1 MLALK
6 FGKMDE
12 QRAVISLKKSENF
25 DMIDENEKKK
35 WRAIDMSVKTLPKRS
50 EVQLENTWRME
61 DIYASDAAW
70 KEEYETLS
78 AEYGKLSEYKGHLGD
93 SADTLLSYL
102 KLRDELL
109 LKLERLSVYAN
120 QKSHEDLGN
129 GVYQDLVN
137 QAAALAVKVESVVSF
152 EGPEI
157 LQVGSEKI
165 NRFIDGEKGL
175 EIYRQSLS
183 DTLRMQPH
191 TLSEEM
197 EAMISELGDYAETPS
212 NIFAMFNN
220 ADIKFPAVKDEE
232 GNDVEITHGRYGTLL
247 ESEDRSVRKEAFM
260 GLYHTYEKYRNTLA
274 AVYAGNV
281 KKELFYAK
289 ARKYDSPRQMRL
301 DANAV
306 DTKVYDQLIETV
318 HEYLP
323 VMYEY
328 VALRK
333 KMLGVDEL
341 HMYDVYAPIIKDT
354 KLSFTFDEAKKT
366 VLEGL
371 APLGEEYLSILKEGF
386 DNRWIDVYENQ
397 GKRSGAYSWGV
408 YGVHPYVLLNYQ
420 GTLDNVFTLAHEMGH
435 SLHSYYSDANQ
446 TYANAGYCIF
456 VAEVASTCNEVILM
470 NHMINNAKDDA
481 VKAAILNHYLD
492 TFKGT
497 LFRQTM
503 FAEFEKITYEMAQR
517 GESLT
522 ADALCK
528 VYHDLN
534 VLYFGPDMVIDKEID
549 MEWARIPH
557 FYTPFYVYQYATGIS
572 AASAFAKQILEKGE
586 PAVENYKNKFLKG
599 GCSKYPIDLLA
610 DAGVDMRTKEPVAN
624 ALETFKYVLSQL
636 KAILDK

>member
-1 MLALK
+1 
-6 FGKMDE
+6 
-12 QRAVISLKKSENF
+12 
-25 DMIDENEKKK
+25 
-35 WRAIDMSVKTLPKRS
+35 MSVKTLPKRS
-50 EVQLENTWRME
+50 EVKIENTWKME
-61 DIYASDAAW
+61 DIYADNGAW
-70 KEEYETLS
+70 KKEYDELS
-78 AEYGKLSEYKGHLGD
+78 AEYGELGNYKGRLGE
-93 SADTLLSYL
+93 SAAALLEYL
-102 KLRDELL
+102 TLRDKLL
-109 LKLERLSVYAN
+109 LKLERLNVYAN

-137 QAAALAVKVESVVSF
+137 QASALATKVVSEISF

-157 LQVGSEKI
+157 LSVGREKI
-165 NRFIDGEKGL
+165 ESFIKENEGL
-175 EIYRQSLS
+175 SVYSHELN

-197 EAMISELGDYAETPS
+197 EALISELGEFADTPS
-212 NIFAMFNN
+212 NVFAMFNN
-220 ADIKFPAVKDEE
+220 ADIKFPVIKDED
-232 GNDVEITHGRYGTLL
+232 GNEVEITHGRYGSLL
-247 ESEDRSVRKEAFM
+247 ESENREVRKAAFF

-281 KKELFYAK
+281 KKEIFYAK

-306 DTKVYDQLIETV
+306 DEKVYDQLIETV

-333 KMLGVDEL
+333 KMLGVSEL
-341 HMYDVYAPIIKDT
+341 HMYDVYAPIVKDT
-354 KLSFTFDEAKKT
+354 KLSFTFEEAKKT

-371 APLGEEYLSILKEGF
+371 KPLGEEYLSILKKGF

-446 TYANAGYCIF
+446 EFVNAQYCIF
-456 VAEVASTCNEVILM
+456 VAEVASTCNEVLLM
-470 NHMINNAKDDA
+470 NHMINTAKDDT

-534 VLYFGPDMVIDKEID
+534 VLYFGPEMVIDREID
-549 MEWARIPH
+549 MEWSRIPH

-572 AASAFAKQILEKGE
+572 AASAFAKQILEEGE
-586 PAVENYKNKFLKG
+586 SAVNNYKDKFLKG

-610 DAGVDMRTKEPVAN
+610 GAGVDMRTKEPVSK

-636 KAILDK
+636 KEILEK

>member
-1 MLALK
+1 M
-6 FGKMDE
+6 
-12 QRAVISLKKSENF
+12 KKSENF

-120 QKSHEDLGN
+120 QKSHEDLSN

-165 NRFIDGEKGL
+165 NQFIDGEKGL
-175 EIYRQSLS
+175 EVYRQSLS

-220 ADIKFPAVKDEE
+220 ADIKFPVVKDEE

>member
-1 MLALK
+1 
-6 FGKMDE
+6 
-12 QRAVISLKKSENF
+12 
-25 DMIDENEKKK
+25 
-35 WRAIDMSVKTLPKRS
+35 MSVKTLPKRS
-50 EVQLENTWRME
+50 DVKIENTWKME
-61 DIYASDAAW
+61 DIYADCGAW
-70 KEEYETLS
+70 KKEYDELS
-78 AEYGKLSEYKGHLGD
+78 KEYAVLGSYKGRLGE
-93 SADTLLSYL
+93 SAGTLLEYL
-102 KLRDELL
+102 TLRDKLL
-109 LKLERLSVYAN
+109 LKLERLNVYAN
-120 QKSHEDLGN
+120 QKSHEDLGD

-137 QAAALAVKVESVVSF
+137 QASALATKVVSEISF

-157 LQVGSEKI
+157 LSVGREKI
-165 NRFIDGEKGL
+165 ESFLNEDKGL
-175 EIYRQSLS
+175 SVYRHELN

-197 EAMISELGDYAETPS
+197 EALISELGEFADTPS
-212 NIFAMFNN
+212 NVFSMFNN
-220 ADIKFPAVKDEE
+220 ADIKFPVIKDEDGSE
-232 GNDVEITHGRYGTLL
+232 VEITHGRYGSLL
-247 ESEDRSVRKEAFM
+247 ESGDREVRKAAFF

-281 KKELFYAK
+281 KKELFYANAK
-289 ARKYDSPRQMRL
+289 KYSSPRQMRL

-306 DTKVYDQLIETV
+306 DEKVYDQLIETV

-328 VALRK
+328 VSLRK

-341 HMYDVYAPIIKDT
+341 HMYDVYAPIVKDT
-354 KLSFTFDEAKKT
+354 KLSFTFEEAKKT

-371 APLGEEYLSILKEGF
+371 KPLGEEYLSILKEGF

-446 TYANAGYCIF
+446 EFVNAQYCIF
-456 VAEVASTCNEVILM
+456 VAEVASTCNEVLLM
-470 NHMINNAKDDA
+470 NHMINTAKDDA
-481 VKAAILNHYLD
+481 VKATILNHYLD

-534 VLYFGPDMVIDKEID
+534 ELYFGPEMVIDKEID
-549 MEWARIPH
+549 MEWSRIPH

-572 AASAFAKQILEKGE
+572 AASAFAKQILEEGE
-586 PAVENYKNKFLKG
+586 SAVNNYKDKFLKG

-610 DAGVDMRTKEPVAN
+610 GAGVDMRTKEPVSK

-636 KAILDK
+636 KEILEK

>member
-1 MLALK
+1 MIE
-6 FGKMDE
+6 G
-12 QRAVISLKKSENF
+12 AVISLKKSENF

-165 NRFIDGEKGL
+165 NQFIDGEKGL
-175 EIYRQSLS
+175 EVYRQSLS

-220 ADIKFPAVKDEE
+220 ADIKFPVVKDEE